1 MKKLIALATLA
12 MSSTVFANDIADA
25 ATSGVTALSATV
37 TALGVIAVGIAV
49 AFAVAR
55 VTRKAVNKV

>member
-1 MKKLIALATLA
+1 MKKLIALAPIVLTA
-12 MSSTVFANDIADA
+12 TAFADEITDA
-25 ATSGVTALSATV
+25 ATAGVTALSATV

-55 VTRKAVNKV
+55 VSRKAVNKV